1 MEVIISVMILSVVML
16 ALLQIKSQNVFM
28 ITKADEKAKI
38 NDYILL
44 GMDFT
49 QVQQEENSEVRLK
62 DRLVFENE
70 EIRKELKDLK
80 IKIKTNDKE
89 EYKIKTDKDDI
100 NLSIISNTYSL
111 DEEENKKNIYE
122 FKIEL

>member
-28 ITKADEKAKI
+28 ITKADERAKI

-44 GMDFT
+44 GIDFVST
-49 QVQQEENSEVRLK
+49 NQEENREFYLK
-62 DRLVFENE
+62 DKLVFENE

-80 IKIKTNDKE
+80 VEVKSNDKE

-100 NLSIISNTYSL
+100 NMNITSKTYGL
-111 DEEENKKNIYE
+111 GEEESKKNIYE

>member
-16 ALLQIKSQNVFM
+16 ALLQIKTQNVFM
-28 ITKADEKAKI
+28 LSKADEKAKI

-44 GMDFT
+44 GIDFAST
-49 QVQQEENSEVRLK
+49 NQQENMEFYLK

-80 IKIKTNDKE
+80 VEVKSNEKE

-100 NLSIISNTYSL
+100 NMNITSKTYGL
-111 DEEENKKNIYE
+111 GEEESKKNIYE